1 MSGDAPHL
9 HMLNLI
15 AGGIPASVE
24 FYRRL
29 GDHRAGGRRRPACA
43 GRRAGHSLLCHSQ
56 PPLGHEYQFDLDAA
70 EGQLFLNRMLAF
82 LQRRLEPAP
91 GRETQA
97 RSG

>member
-15 AGGIPASVE
+15 AGGILASLD
-24 FYRRL
+24 FYRWL
-29 GDHRAGGRRRPACA
+29 GVTVRADAVGPHVQGIEPDT
-43 GRRAGHSLLCHSQ
+43 LFFPTQ
-56 PPLGHEYQFDLDAA
+56 PLLGHEYQFDLDTA

-82 LQRRLEPAP
+82 LQRWLEPAP

>member
-1 MSGDAPHL
+1 MSCGDAPHL

-15 AGGIPASVE
+15 AGSIPASLE

-29 GDHRAGGRRRPACA
+29 GVTVPPPTSMCRASSRTP
-43 GRRAGHSLLCHSQ
+43 SIYHSQ
-56 PPLGHEYQFDLDAA
+56 LLGTSTVDTA

-82 LQRRLEPAP
+82 LQRRHEPAP
-91 GRETQA
+91 GRETHA